1 MAKRSIQHVSEAKP
15 RSESQAIRSPKAQM
29 FEQFALVAK
38 AVGHGNR
45 LELVEHMAQGE
56 RSVENLAGLSGL
68 SVANASQH
76 LQRLRRAGLVMLRRA
91 GTHIYYRLADDEIL
105 ALIAVM
111 RRVAERNLAEVD
123 RVVSGYYH
131 ARDSLEPVSRRELLR
146 RMREEAVT
154 ILDARP
160 MAEYMTGHV
169 PGARNI
175 MPAELEERL
184 VELGGDRE
192 IVAYCRGAY
201 CVFSFEAVALLRR
214 HGFKARRLEEGFPEW
229 KAAGL
234 PIAEGSA
241 EGNATG

>member
-1 MAKRSIQHVSEAKP
+1 MKPVSAKKP
-15 RSESQAIRSPKAQM
+15 QSVSQAYPSPKTQM
-29 FEQFALVAK
+29 FEQFAMVAK
-38 AVGHGNR
+38 ALGHGNR

-56 RSVENLAGLSGL
+56 RSVENLAALSNL
-68 SVANASQH
+68 SIANASQH
-76 LQRLRRAGLVMLRRA
+76 LQRLRRAGLVDVRKA

-105 ALIAVM
+105 VLVGAV

-131 ARDSLEPVSRRELLR
+131 ACDSLEPVSRPELLR

-154 ILDARP
+154 ILDVRP
-160 MAEYMTGHV
+160 RAEYLAGHV

-175 MPAELEERL
+175 TPAELEDRL
-184 VELGGDRE
+184 VELSSDRE
-192 IVAYCRGAY
+192 IIAYCRGAY

-234 PIAEGSA
+234 PTTEGFAEAS
-241 EGNATG
+241 ATG